1 MSILDVRSAALKAAG
16 DKIHFNRIDCT
27 TPTVLSSRL
36 EISGWIRDGLSKHGK
51 PFGYETAPFEG
62 DPAAKAAAIIDYIL
76 NPTKEEPVAL
86 FNKNEPTLP
95 KAGNLDEPK
104 RSPGGK
110 PILNASERITKAFGR
125 IATSVEGLAADA
137 EAVAGSV
144 EGTVAHGRAVIKDAA
159 DADRQL
165 REGLGLP
172 GDNGGPKGPLPGED

>member
-16 DKIHFNRIDCT
+16 DKIHFNRINCNANLDGT
-27 TPTVLSSRL
+27 FVL
-36 EISGWIRDGLSKHGK
+36 EISGWLRDGLSKHGK

-62 DPAAKAAAIIDYIL
+62 DPAAKAAAIVDYIL

-104 RSPGGK
+104 RAAGGK

-165 REGLGLP
+165 REGLGLQAS
-172 GDNGGPKGPLPGED
+172 NGPPIGPLPGED